1 MEFLEIGRFRR
12 VHGLEG
18 ELKVQVKEEFL
29 EDILNVDFIFADHNG
44 QKLPYFIE
52 EIKGNTDFIL
62 RLDGVTTKE
71 DAVLLAGK
79 SIFLRP
85 DDIEDLDERDLPII
99 EQYKY
104 LIGFEL
110 WDNDL
115 GQIGQ
120 ITDLQEMPFQIMAL
134 VNYQNQTVLVPVN
147 QQLILKIDKENKTLT
162 MDLPAGILEL

>member
-1 MEFLEIGRFRR
+1 MKFLEIGRFRR

-62 RLDGVTTKE
+62 RLDGVITKE

-85 DDIEDLDERDLPII
+85 DDIEDFDERDLPII

-120 ITDLQEMPFQIMAL
+120 IKDLQEMPFQIMAL
-134 VNYQNQTVLVPVN
+134 VNYRDQTVLVPVN

-162 MDLPAGILEL
+162 MDLPSGILEL